1 MLRELNKN
9 ELAMVSGGGLST
21 DITDVY
27 PAVIPGY
34 VLVGWSEQIV
44 GWDIYTWTEGY
55 FYPIVHE
62 EKNPIIEILPLYSP
76 VVYY

>member
-9 ELAMVSGGGLST
+9 ELATVSGGMST
-21 DITDVY
+21 DLTEVY
-27 PAVIPGY
+27 PVNIPGY
-34 VLVGWSEQIV
+34 ALVGWTEQIV

-62 EKNPIIEILPLYSP
+62 EKNPIIEIQPLYAP